1 MPVNVE
7 IVTLPARDT
16 HALRKTILRDGTAS
30 DTVAF
35 DGDDLPSTFHLGVV
49 VDRELVA
56 ISTWLARDRSD
67 HPDRQ
72 GVQLRGMA
80 TSPEHRGTGISAD
93 LLAAGIDRCR
103 ASGVG
108 LVWARARVAALSFY
122 VRHGFESIGD
132 QYTDPTTGL
141 AHIDIL
147 RLLD

>member
-1 MPVNVE
+1 VNVE
-7 IVTLPARDT
+7 IVDLPAQDT

-30 DTVAF
+30 DVVEF
-35 DGDDLPSTFHLGVV
+35 DGDDLPSTFHLAVV
-49 VDRELVA
+49 IDGEIVA
-56 ISTWLARDRSD
+56 ISTWLARDHPD
-67 HPDRQ
+67 HPDRA

-80 TSPEHRGTGISAD
+80 TSPERRGTGISAD

-103 ASGVG
+103 TSGVE

-132 QYTDPTTGL
+132 EYTDPTTGL

>member
-1 MPVNVE
+1 MNVE
-7 IVTLPARDT
+7 IVDLPAQDT

-30 DTVAF
+30 DVVEF
-35 DGDDLPSTFHLGVV
+35 DGDDLPSTFHLAVV
-49 VDRELVA
+49 IDGEIVA
-56 ISTWLARDRSD
+56 ISTWLARDHPD
-67 HPDRQ
+67 HPDRA

-80 TSPEHRGTGISAD
+80 TSPERRGTGISAD

-103 ASGVG
+103 TSGVE

-132 QYTDPTTGL
+132 EYTDPTTGL